1 MRVREDVE
9 RVRPMVT
16 NGLGELWVGNLLSS
30 LTQRQEMRKVEDDG
44 LRAEQT
50 AITSSCHV

>member
-1 MRVREDVE
+1 MRVGEDVE

-16 NGLGELWVGNLLSS
+16 MGLGELWVGHSLSD
-30 LTQRQEMRKVEDDG
+30 LTQRQEMRKVGDDG

-50 AITSSCHV
+50 AIASSCHV

>member
-1 MRVREDVE
+1 MRVGEDVE

-16 NGLGELWVGNLLSS
+16 RGLEELWVGHFLSG
-30 LTQRQEMRKVEDDG
+30 LAQIQEIRIVGDDG